1 MTPVRSLQNFVL
13 FFRRRFP
20 RGLRVGLPRVIRVIP
35 VSSLRSRVLN
45 RDYRGRAKAAN
56 VLSFRYGKEYGEII
70 ICLDVIRREA
80 RAAGRDTRFQ
90 TARMVLHAMVHL
102 SGIHHE
108 ESRGA
113 DRKTIQL
120 ETDLIGEFQKS
131 GFGRA
136 RRNGRRTPA
145 GKKK

>member
-1 MTPVRSLQNFVL
+1 MKNYVS

-20 RGLRVGLPRVIRVIP
+20 RGIRARLPRVIRVIP

-45 RDYRGRAKAAN
+45 RDYRGRSKETN
-56 VLSFRYGKEYGEII
+56 VLSFRYGSEYGEII
-70 ICLDVIRREA
+70 ICPEVIRREA

-113 DRKTIQL
+113 DRKTMRL
-120 ETDLIGEFQKS
+120 EADLIGAFQRLS
-131 GFGRA
+131 LGRA
-136 RRNGRRTPA
+136 RRNGRRAPA